1 MRQPSTTHATETEIC
16 AISGLVVCA
25 MPARMDEVAQ
35 RLSDMPGVE
44 VHDRD
49 PEGKMVVTVEEKP
62 GEKIMVDR
70 ISEISAAEGVLS
82 SALVYTHQE

>member
-1 MRQPSTTHATETEIC
+1 MRQPAKEHATPTQVC

-25 MPARMDEVAQ
+25 LPERMDEVAN
-35 RLSDMPGVE
+35 RLSDMSGVE
-44 VHDRD
+44 VHDKD
-49 PEGKMVVTVEEKP
+49 PEGKMVVTVEELP

>member
-1 MRQPSTTHATETEIC
+1 MRQPNKETNDSTQVC

-35 RLSDMPGVE
+35 TLNNMPGVE
-44 VHDRD
+44 VHDRST
-49 PEGKMVVTVEEKP
+49 EGKMVVTVEELP
-62 GEKIMVDR
+62 GEKMMVDR